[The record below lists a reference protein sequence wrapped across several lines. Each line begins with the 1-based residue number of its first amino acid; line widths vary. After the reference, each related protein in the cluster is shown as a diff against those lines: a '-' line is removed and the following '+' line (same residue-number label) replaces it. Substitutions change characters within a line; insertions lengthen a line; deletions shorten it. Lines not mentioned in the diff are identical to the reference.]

1 MTIGV
6 LAQKAGVNVETIRY
20 YQRKGLLPE
29 PPRPPGGVRHYGPE
43 VVDRILFIKRAQ
55 YMGFTL
61 REVGELLDFG
71 TMGCGKVERLAT
83 AKLGEVDERM
93 ADLRL
98 IRRELEK
105 LLQQCREGLV
115 RSEWDLVR
123 TVIARESSPD
133 SDRS

>member
-71 TMGCGKVERLAT
+71 SRGCGKVERLAT
-83 AKLGEVDERM
+83 AKLGEVDDRI
-93 ADLRL
+93 ADLRI

-105 LLQQCREGLV
+105 LREQCREGRV
-115 RSEWDLVR
+115 SSEWDLVQ
-123 TVIARESSPD
+123 TVIAGELDPGSE
-133 SDRS
+133 RS